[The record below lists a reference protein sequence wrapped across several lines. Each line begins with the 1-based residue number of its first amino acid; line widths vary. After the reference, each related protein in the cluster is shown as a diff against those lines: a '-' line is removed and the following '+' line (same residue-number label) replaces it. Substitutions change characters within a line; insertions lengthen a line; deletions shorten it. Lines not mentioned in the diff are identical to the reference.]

1 MLSSE
6 GNRKIMAE
14 KTEHRTVDFK
24 VKRQADPES
33 TSHYDNF
40 KVPYEAGMNVI
51 SLLMAT
57 RQYPQTTEGKATE
70 PVSFECACLEEVC
83 GSCTM
88 VINGKVRQACTAL
101 VDQLPS
107 PITIEP
113 MSKFPVQ
120 RDLIVDRSRMFDA
133 LKKVKAWID
142 IDGIYELGE
151 GPRVLPSVQE
161 ENYVLSRCMTCGCC
175 LEVCPQWTNDGGFI
189 GAQAISQ
196 AVLFNA
202 HPNGASLKP
211 ERTHALIENG
221 LNNCGNA
228 QECVKACPKEIPLT
242 DSIARAN
249 REATEFMI
257 TDLLRQ

>member
-1 MLSSE
+1 MSKRSE
-6 GNRKIMAE
+6 
-14 KTEHRTVDFK
+14 TQTVKFK

-33 TSHYDNF
+33 KPHYENF
-40 KVPYEAGMNVI
+40 EVPYEDDMNVI

-57 RQYPQTTEGKATE
+57 RQYPHTTDGNATQ
-70 PVSFECACLEEVC
+70 PVSFECSCLEEVC

-101 VDQLPS
+101 VDNLPQ
-107 PITIEP
+107 PITLEP

-120 RDLIVDRSRMFDA
+120 RDLLVDRSRMFDA
-133 LKKVKAWID
+133 LKKVKAWIA
-142 IDGIYELGE
+142 IDGIYDLGE
-151 GPRVLPSVQE
+151 GQRVLPEVQE
-161 ENYVLSRCMTCGCC
+161 ENYILSRCMTCGCC
-175 LEVCPQWTNDGGFI
+175 LEVCPQWTNEGGFI

-202 HPNGASLKP
+202 HPSGASLKKD
-211 ERTHALIENG
+211 RTHALIENG

-249 REATEFMI
+249 REATEVMI
-257 TDLLRQ
+257 HDLLRH

>member
-1 MLSSE
+1 MTTDCST
-6 GNRKIMAE
+6 K
-14 KTEHRTVDFK
+14 KVKFK
-24 VKRQADPES
+24 VKRQDSPETQS
-33 TSHYDNF
+33 YYEEFT
-40 KVPYEAGMNVI
+40 VPLEEGMNVI

-57 RQYPQTTEGKATE
+57 RQYPHTTDGEATE
-70 PVSFECACLEEVC
+70 PVSFECSCLEEVC

-101 VDQLPS
+101 VEQLPQ
-107 PITIEP
+107 PITLEP

-120 RDLIVDRSRMFDA
+120 RDLLVDRSRMFNA
-133 LKKVKAWID
+133 LKQVKAWIAV
-142 IDGIYELGE
+142 DGIYDLGE
-151 GPRVLPSVQE
+151 GPRVLPEIQE

-196 AVLFNA
+196 AVLFNS

-211 ERTHALIENG
+211 DRIQALIDNG

-228 QECVKACPKEIPLT
+228 QECIKSCPKEIPLT
-242 DSIARAN
+242 DSIAKAN
-249 REATEFMI
+249 RQATVH
-257 TDLLRQ
+257 TLSQWLDQ

>member
-1 MLSSE
+1 
-6 GNRKIMAE
+6 MAE
-14 KTEHRTVDFK
+14 TTHSKTVKFK
-24 VKRQADPES
+24 VKRQLDPES
-33 TSHYDNF
+33 KPYYENF
-40 KVPYEAGMNVI
+40 EVPHEDGMNVI

-57 RQYPQTTEGKATE
+57 RQYPQNTSGEAAT
-70 PVSFECACLEEVC
+70 PVSFECSCLEEVC

-101 VDQLPS
+101 VEQLPQ
-107 PITIEP
+107 PISLEP

-120 RDLIVDRSRMFDA
+120 RDLLVDRSKMFDA
-133 LKKVKAWID
+133 LKKVKAWIAV
-142 IDGIYELGE
+142 DGIYDLGE
-151 GPRVLPSVQE
+151 GPRVMPEVQDQ
-161 ENYVLSRCMTCGCC
+161 NYILSRCMTCGCC
-175 LEVCPQWTNDGGFI
+175 LEVCPQWTYDGGFI

-202 HPNGASLKP
+202 HPNGESLKS
-211 ERTHALIENG
+211 ERIDALIHNG

-249 REATEFMI
+249 REATVQSIAE
-257 TDLLRQ
+257 LLSK